1 MAVGRVL
8 TSSVILLSLS
18 LLSLYSVDSDS
29 PKHFGNAQ
37 AGLGDNFLQFCN
49 ISLHKFK
56 PKLLAD
62 LTRAGGHF
70 VSGHRKTFLKSR
82 VAP

>member
-29 PKHFGNAQ
+29 PKHFGNAM
-37 AGLGDNFLQFCN
+37 L
-49 ISLHKFK
+49 
-56 PKLLAD
+56 
-62 LTRAGGHF
+62 
-70 VSGHRKTFLKSR
+70 SGRLSIIVYQGKVGIVHLYLKIQPPCLINSTNTLR
-82 VAP
+82 QWGV